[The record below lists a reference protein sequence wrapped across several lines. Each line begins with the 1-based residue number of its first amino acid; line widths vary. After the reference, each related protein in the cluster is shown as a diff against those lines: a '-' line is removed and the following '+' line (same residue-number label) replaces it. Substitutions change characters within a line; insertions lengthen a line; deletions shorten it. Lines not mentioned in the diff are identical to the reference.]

1 MLIAAACRALGDDEG
16 VRLELGGA
24 LATFDRLGA
33 ITEAQRAAA
42 LLASGASRPGGL
54 TRREVEVLRLVAA
67 GRTNRSIAEVL
78 VVSEHT
84 VARHMNNIFAKL
96 GVSSRAE
103 ATAYAFTHEL
113 V

>member
-1 MLIAAACRALGDDEG
+1 MRARAWNSAAPWPRSIGSARSPRRSGP
-16 VRLELGGA
+16 R
-24 LATFDRLGA
+24 
-33 ITEAQRAAA
+33 A
-42 LLASGASRPGGL
+42 LLASGAARPGGL

-67 GRTNRSIAEVL
+67 GRTNRSIAAAL

-96 GVSSRAE
+96 GVTSRAE